1 MQGNITRGALVALC
15 LCVGL
20 GIASAKPSA
29 PLDVRV
35 DTRPLGGTA
44 YEVTLVVT
52 PRKNVKGLVLELDG
66 RRVNVGALA
75 AGQTRTMRTRVV
87 LGAGGGGKNVV
98 GSAAVDVGG
107 HRRRAAAV
115 AWVGAPEAAQPAVN
129 IVRLPDGTEAAEVR
143 P

>member
-1 MQGNITRGALVALC
+1 MKGNISRGALVALC
-15 LCVGL
+15 LCIGVAL
-20 GIASAKPSA
+20 ASAKPSA
-29 PLDVRV
+29 PLDVRLE
-35 DTRPLGGTA
+35 TRPLGGTA

-66 RRVNVGALA
+66 RRVTVGALA
-75 AGQTRTMRTRVV
+75 AGKTRTMSARVV
-87 LGAGGGGKNVV
+87 VGAGGGKSVV

-115 AWVGAPEAAQPAVN
+115 ARIGAPEPALPAAHV
-129 IVRLPDGTEAAEVR
+129 VRLPDGTEAAEVR

>member
-1 MQGNITRGALVALC
+1 MQGNIVRGAFVALC
-15 LCVGL
+15 LCV

-35 DTRPLGGTA
+35 ETRPLGGTA

-52 PRKNVKGLVLELDG
+52 ARKNVKGLVLELDG
-66 RRVNVGALA
+66 RRVQVGALA
-75 AGQTRTMRTRVV
+75 AGQTRTTSTRIV
-87 LGAGGGGKNVV
+87 LGAGGGGKDVV

-115 AWVGAPEAAQPAVN
+115 ARVGVPEAVQPAVN

>member
-1 MQGNITRGALVALC
+1 MQGNIARRALVALC
-15 LCVGL
+15 LCV

-35 DTRPLGGTA
+35 ETRPLGGTA

-52 PRKNVKGLVLELDG
+52 PRRNVKGLVLELDG
-66 RRVNVGALA
+66 RRLNVGALA
-75 AGQTRTMRTRVV
+75 AGQTRTMSTRIV
-87 LGAGGGGKNVV
+87 LGAGGGKTIV

-115 AWVGAPEAAQPAVN
+115 ARVGAAEAAVAPVVHV
-129 IVRLPDGTEAAEVR
+129 VRLPDGSEAAEVR